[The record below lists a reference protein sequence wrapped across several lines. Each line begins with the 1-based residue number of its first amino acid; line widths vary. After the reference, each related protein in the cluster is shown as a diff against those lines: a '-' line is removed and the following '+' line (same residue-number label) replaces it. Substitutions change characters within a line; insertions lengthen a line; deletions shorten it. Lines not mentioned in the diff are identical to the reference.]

1 MDRIRVRVLVK
12 GQVQGVGFRYF
23 TQRTAQ
29 GLNLGGWVRNRSDGA
44 VEAELE
50 GDQTAVE
57 AALKALRQGPD
68 GGRVDEM
75 QIERKDYRGD
85 FQGFEIRF

>member
-1 MDRIRVRVLVK
+1 MKSVRVKVIVK

-23 TQRTAQ
+23 TQRTAES
-29 GLNLGGWVRNRSDGA
+29 LNLAGWVRNRSDGA

-68 GGRVDEM
+68 GGRVDELEV
-75 QIERKDYRGD
+75 ERQDYRGD

>member
-1 MDRIRVRVLVK
+1 MKNVRVKVIVK

-23 TQRTAQ
+23 TQRTAES
-29 GLNLGGWVRNRSDGA
+29 LNLAGWVRNRSDGA

-50 GDQTAVE
+50 GSETAVE
-57 AALKALRQGPD
+57 AALEALRQGPD

-75 QIERKDYRGD
+75 AVERQDYRGD
-85 FQGFEIRF
+85 FKGFEIRF